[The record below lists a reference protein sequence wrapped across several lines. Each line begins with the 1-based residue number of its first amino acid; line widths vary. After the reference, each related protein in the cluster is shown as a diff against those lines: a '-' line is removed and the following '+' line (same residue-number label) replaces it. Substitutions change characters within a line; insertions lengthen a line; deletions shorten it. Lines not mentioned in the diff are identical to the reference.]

1 MGRKIPEKAVTK
13 LRQFRKKAVTFAKKC
28 LIDTKITK
36 IHFCIFRFRHLQSGT
51 SSSAGTS
58 STASDSG
65 DSSAAEEGET
75 ATGGSGGTLNMRN
88 TMEPTSLNTLLAT
101 YAYDFTPIN
110 AMIECLYRDDENDVP
125 QPAGAETVDISDD
138 KLVYTFHL
146 REDATWSNG
155 DPVVATDYEF
165 AWQQALNPEVASDYA
180 YMLYFIHNA
189 EPYFN
194 GKVEWSEVGVKVID
208 DYTLEVTLDNP
219 LPYATDLF
227 AFPTLAPINQK
238 FYEEVGADKYATDAE
253 YFCCNGMYELTEWSH
268 NSEIVFEKR
277 EEYWNA
283 DAVGPD
289 EIVYK
294 IITDSQA
301 GLNSYLSREIDY
313 TDLDSG
319 EVVQQAE
326 AAGFEVGVKP
336 ARSSY
341 YLIVNT
347 EDEFMSNQN
356 LRLALAYS
364 IDKQALV
371 DTVYQNDNQPMT
383 SFTPPAIMG
392 ANDSS
397 FQEALVA
404 ERGEMYPG
412 SGDLEKAQEYLQAAL
427 EELGCTVDE
436 LNLSIDCADDSLR
449 RNCAT
454 FLQEQWRQNLGIEN
468 ITVNSMQTKQVAA
481 NRQSGDYCM
490 SLGGWSP
497 DYNDAIN
504 FLDLWVTDG
513 GNNDSFWSNEE
524 YDNLIAQA
532 TAEADEEV
540 RQQYLF
546 DAEEILA
553 AEMPIIPLY
562 WQCQNYSYNKDKI
575 VDGAIITANQT
586 TFYYATLA
594 E

>member
-1 MGRKIPEKAVTK
+1 MKFRKILAMVMA
-13 LRQFRKKAVTFAKKC
+13 LALLCATFAAC
-28 LIDTKITK
+28 GDT
-36 IHFCIFRFRHLQSGT
+36 SGT

-165 AWQQALNPEVASDYA
+165 AWQQALNPKVASDYA

-189 EPYFN
+189 QPYFN
-194 GKVEWSEVGVKVID
+194 GEVEWSEVGVKVID

-268 NSEIVFEKR
+268 NSQIVFQKR
-277 EEYWNA
+277 EDYWNA

-356 LRLALAYS
+356 LRLALAYA
-364 IDKQALV
+364 IDKQALI

-392 ANDSS
+392 AAGADGPT
-397 FQEALVA
+397 FQEALLE
-404 ERGEMYPG
+404 ERGEMYPA

-468 ITVNSMQTKQVAA
+468 ITVNSMQTKQVSA

>member
-1 MGRKIPEKAVTK
+1 MKFRKILAMVMA
-13 LRQFRKKAVTFAKKC
+13 LALLCATFAAC
-28 LIDTKITK
+28 GDT
-36 IHFCIFRFRHLQSGT
+36 SGT

-194 GKVEWSEVGVKVID
+194 GEVEWSEVGVKVID

-277 EEYWNA
+277 EDYWNA
-283 DAVGPD
+283 AEVGPD
-289 EIVYK
+289 KIVYK

-383 SFTPPAIMG
+383 SFTPPAIYG
-392 ANDSS
+392 AAGADGPT
-397 FQEALVA
+397 FQEALLE
-404 ERGEMYPG
+404 ERGEMYPA

-468 ITVNSMQTKQVAA
+468 IAVNSMQTKQVSA

>member
-1 MGRKIPEKAVTK
+1 MKFRKILAMVMA
-13 LRQFRKKAVTFAKKC
+13 LALLCATFAAC
-28 LIDTKITK
+28 GDT
-36 IHFCIFRFRHLQSGT
+36 SGT

-194 GKVEWSEVGVKVID
+194 GEVEWSEVGVKVID

-289 EIVYK
+289 TIVYK

-392 ANDSS
+392 AAGADGPS
-397 FQEALVA
+397 FQEALLE

-449 RNCAT
+449 LNCAT

-468 ITVNSMQTKQVAA
+468 IAVNSMQTKQVSA

-553 AEMPIIPLY
+553 AEMPVIPLY

>member
-1 MGRKIPEKAVTK
+1 MKFRKILAMVMV
-13 LRQFRKKAVTFAKKC
+13 LALLCATFAAC
-28 LIDTKITK
+28 GDT
-36 IHFCIFRFRHLQSGT
+36 SGT

-194 GKVEWSEVGVKVID
+194 GEVEWSEVGVKVID
-208 DYTLEVTLDNP
+208 EYTLEVTLDNP

-268 NSEIVFEKR
+268 NSQIVFQKR
-277 EEYWNA
+277 EDYWNA

-427 EELGCTVDE
+427 EELGCTAAD

-553 AEMPIIPLY
+553 AEMPVIPLY

>member
-1 MGRKIPEKAVTK
+1 MKFRKILAMVMA
-13 LRQFRKKAVTFAKKC
+13 LALLCATFAAC
-28 LIDTKITK
+28 GDT
-36 IHFCIFRFRHLQSGT
+36 SGT

-194 GKVEWSEVGVKVID
+194 GEVEWSEVGVKVID

-227 AFPTLAPINQK
+227 TFPTLAPINQK

-268 NSEIVFEKR
+268 NSQIVFQKR
-277 EEYWNA
+277 EDYWNA

-562 WQCQNYSYNKDKI
+562 WQCQNYSYNSDKI

>member
-1 MGRKIPEKAVTK
+1 MKFRKILAMVMA
-13 LRQFRKKAVTFAKKC
+13 LALLCATFAAC
-28 LIDTKITK
+28 GDT
-36 IHFCIFRFRHLQSGT
+36 SGT

-58 STASDSG
+58 SAASDSG

-194 GKVEWSEVGVKVID
+194 GEVEWSEVGVKVID

-268 NSEIVFEKR
+268 NSQIVFQKR
-277 EEYWNA
+277 EDYWNA

-364 IDKQALV
+364 IDKQALI

-383 SFTPPAIMG
+383 SFTPPAIYG
-392 ANDSS
+392 AAGADGPT
-397 FQEALVA
+397 FQEALLE

-468 ITVNSMQTKQVAA
+468 ITVNSMQTKQVSA

-553 AEMPIIPLY
+553 AEMPVIPLY

>member
-1 MGRKIPEKAVTK
+1 MKFRKILAMVMA
-13 LRQFRKKAVTFAKKC
+13 LALLCATFAAC
-28 LIDTKITK
+28 GDT
-36 IHFCIFRFRHLQSGT
+36 SGT
-51 SSSAGTS
+51 SSSAGTG

-194 GKVEWSEVGVKVID
+194 GEVEWSEVGVKVID

-268 NSEIVFEKR
+268 NSQIVFQKR
-277 EEYWNA
+277 EDYWNA

-392 ANDSS
+392 AAGADGPT
-397 FQEALVA
+397 FQEALLA

-468 ITVNSMQTKQVAA
+468 ITVNSMQTKQVSA

-562 WQCQNYSYNKDKI
+562 WQCQNYSYNSEKI

>member
-1 MGRKIPEKAVTK
+1 MKFRKILAMVMA
-13 LRQFRKKAVTFAKKC
+13 LALLCATFAAC
-28 LIDTKITK
+28 GDT
-36 IHFCIFRFRHLQSGT
+36 SGT

-165 AWQQALNPEVASDYA
+165 AWQQALNPKVASDYA

-194 GKVEWSEVGVKVID
+194 GEVEWSEVGVKVID

-268 NSEIVFEKR
+268 NSQIVFQKR
-277 EEYWNA
+277 EDYWNA

>member
-1 MGRKIPEKAVTK
+1 MKFRKILAMVMV
-13 LRQFRKKAVTFAKKC
+13 LALLCATFAAC
-28 LIDTKITK
+28 GDT
-36 IHFCIFRFRHLQSGT
+36 SGT

-194 GKVEWSEVGVKVID
+194 GEVEWSEVGVKVID
-208 DYTLEVTLDNP
+208 EYTLEVTLDNP

-268 NSEIVFEKR
+268 NSQIVFQKR
-277 EEYWNA
+277 EDYWNA

-364 IDKQALV
+364 IDKQALI

-392 ANDSS
+392 AAGADGPT
-397 FQEALVA
+397 FQEALLE
-404 ERGEMYPG
+404 ERGEMYPA

-468 ITVNSMQTKQVAA
+468 IAVNSMQTKQVSA

-513 GNNDSFWSNEE
+513 GNNDSFWSNAE
-524 YDNLIAQA
+524 YDELIAQA

-553 AEMPIIPLY
+553 AEMPVIPLY

>member
-1 MGRKIPEKAVTK
+1 MKFRKILAMVMV
-13 LRQFRKKAVTFAKKC
+13 LALLCATFAAC
-28 LIDTKITK
+28 GDT
-36 IHFCIFRFRHLQSGT
+36 SGT

-194 GKVEWSEVGVKVID
+194 GEVEWSEVGVKVID
-208 DYTLEVTLDNP
+208 EYTLEVTLDNP

-268 NSEIVFEKR
+268 NSQIVFQKR
-277 EEYWNA
+277 EDYWNA

-427 EELGCTVDE
+427 EELGCTAAD

-468 ITVNSMQTKQVAA
+468 ITVNSMQTKQVSA

>member
-1 MGRKIPEKAVTK
+1 MKLRKILAMVMA
-13 LRQFRKKAVTFAKKC
+13 LALLCATFTAC
-28 LIDTKITK
+28 GDT
-36 IHFCIFRFRHLQSGT
+36 SGT

-194 GKVEWSEVGVKVID
+194 GEVEWSEVGVKVID
-208 DYTLEVTLDNP
+208 DHTLEVTLDNP

-289 EIVYK
+289 TIVYK

-364 IDKQALV
+364 IDKQALI

-392 ANDSS
+392 AAGADGPT
-397 FQEALVA
+397 FQEALLE
-404 ERGEMYPG
+404 ERGEMYPA

-468 ITVNSMQTKQVAA
+468 IAVNSMQTKQVSA

-532 TAEADEEV
+532 TAEADVEV

-562 WQCQNYSYNKDKI
+562 WQCQNYSYNSDKI

>member
-1 MGRKIPEKAVTK
+1 MKLRKILAMVMA
-13 LRQFRKKAVTFAKKC
+13 LALLCATFTAC
-28 LIDTKITK
+28 GDT
-36 IHFCIFRFRHLQSGT
+36 SGT

-58 STASDSG
+58 STASETG

-189 EPYFN
+189 QPYFN
-194 GKVEWSEVGVKVID
+194 GEVEWSEVGVKVID
-208 DYTLEVTLDNP
+208 EYTLEVTLDNP

-268 NSEIVFEKR
+268 NSQIVFQKR
-277 EEYWNA
+277 EDYWNA

-356 LRLALAYS
+356 LRLALAYA

-404 ERGEMYPG
+404 ERGEMYPA

-449 RNCAT
+449 LNCAT

-468 ITVNSMQTKQVAA
+468 IAVNSMQTKQVSA

-553 AEMPIIPLY
+553 AEMPVIPLY
-562 WQCQNYSYNKDKI
+562 WQCQNYSYNSDKI

>member
-1 MGRKIPEKAVTK
+1 MKLRKILAMVMA
-13 LRQFRKKAVTFAKKC
+13 LALLCATFTAC
-28 LIDTKITK
+28 GDT
-36 IHFCIFRFRHLQSGT
+36 SGT

-165 AWQQALNPEVASDYA
+165 AWQQALNPKVASDYA

-194 GKVEWSEVGVKVID
+194 GEVEWSEVGVKVID

-268 NSEIVFEKR
+268 NSQIVFQKR
-277 EEYWNA
+277 EDYWNA

-397 FQEALVA
+397 FQEALVE

-468 ITVNSMQTKQVAA
+468 ITVNSMQTKQVSA

-562 WQCQNYSYNKDKI
+562 WQCQNYSYNSDKI

>member
-1 MGRKIPEKAVTK
+1 MKLRKILAMVMA
-13 LRQFRKKAVTFAKKC
+13 LALLCATFAAC
-28 LIDTKITK
+28 GDT
-36 IHFCIFRFRHLQSGT
+36 SGT

-194 GKVEWSEVGVKVID
+194 GEVEWSEVGVKVID
-208 DYTLEVTLDNP
+208 DHTLEVTLDNP

-268 NSEIVFEKR
+268 NSQIVFQKR
-277 EEYWNA
+277 EDYWNA

-356 LRLALAYS
+356 LRLALAYA
-364 IDKQALV
+364 IDKQALI

-468 ITVNSMQTKQVAA
+468 ITVNSMQTKQVSA

-553 AEMPIIPLY
+553 AEMPVIPLY

>member
-1 MGRKIPEKAVTK
+1 MKLRKILAMVMA
-13 LRQFRKKAVTFAKKC
+13 LALLCATFTAC
-28 LIDTKITK
+28 GDT
-36 IHFCIFRFRHLQSGT
+36 SGT

-165 AWQQALNPEVASDYA
+165 AWQQALNPKVASDYA

-194 GKVEWSEVGVKVID
+194 GEVEWSEVGVKVID
-208 DYTLEVTLDNP
+208 DHTLEVTLDNP

-268 NSEIVFEKR
+268 NSEIVFQKR
-277 EEYWNA
+277 EDYWNA

-356 LRLALAYS
+356 LRLALAYA
-364 IDKQALV
+364 IDKQALI

-392 ANDSS
+392 AAGADGPT

-468 ITVNSMQTKQVAA
+468 IAVNSMQTKQVSA

-513 GNNDSFWSNEE
+513 GNNDSFWGNEE

-532 TAEADEEV
+532 TAEADVEV

-553 AEMPIIPLY
+553 AEMPVIPLY
-562 WQCQNYSYNKDKI
+562 WQCQNYSYNSDKI

>member
-1 MGRKIPEKAVTK
+1 MKLRKILAMVMA
-13 LRQFRKKAVTFAKKC
+13 LALLCATFTAC
-28 LIDTKITK
+28 GDT
-36 IHFCIFRFRHLQSGT
+36 SGT

-58 STASDSG
+58 STASETG

-194 GKVEWSEVGVKVID
+194 GEVEWSEVGVKVID

-268 NSEIVFEKR
+268 NSQIVFQKR

-383 SFTPPAIMG
+383 SFTPPAIYG
-392 ANDSS
+392 AAGADGPS
-397 FQEALVA
+397 FQEALLE
-404 ERGEMYPG
+404 ERGEMYPA

-454 FLQEQWRQNLGIEN
+454 FLQEQWRQNQGIEN
-468 ITVNSMQTKQVAA
+468 ITVNSMQTKQVSA

-553 AEMPIIPLY
+553 AEMPVIPLY

>member
-1 MGRKIPEKAVTK
+1 MKFRKILAMVMA
-13 LRQFRKKAVTFAKKC
+13 LALLCATFAAC
-28 LIDTKITK
+28 GDT
-36 IHFCIFRFRHLQSGT
+36 SGT

-165 AWQQALNPEVASDYA
+165 AWQQALNPKVASDYA

-194 GKVEWSEVGVKVID
+194 GEVEWSEVGVKVID
-208 DYTLEVTLDNP
+208 DHTLEVTLDNP

-392 ANDSS
+392 AAGADGPS
-397 FQEALVA
+397 FQEALLE

-468 ITVNSMQTKQVAA
+468 ITVNSMQTKQVSA

>member
-1 MGRKIPEKAVTK
+1 MKLRKILAMVMA
-13 LRQFRKKAVTFAKKC
+13 LALLCATFAAC
-28 LIDTKITK
+28 GDT
-36 IHFCIFRFRHLQSGT
+36 SGT

-165 AWQQALNPEVASDYA
+165 AWQQALNPKVASDYA

-194 GKVEWSEVGVKVID
+194 GEVEWSEVGVKVID

-268 NSEIVFEKR
+268 NSQIVFQKR
-277 EEYWNA
+277 EDYWNA

-404 ERGEMYPG
+404 ERGELYPG

-427 EELGCTVDE
+427 KELGCTVDE

>member
-1 MGRKIPEKAVTK
+1 MKLRKILAMVMA
-13 LRQFRKKAVTFAKKC
+13 LALLCATFTAC
-28 LIDTKITK
+28 GDT
-36 IHFCIFRFRHLQSGT
+36 SGT
-51 SSSAGTS
+51 SSSAGAS

-194 GKVEWSEVGVKVID
+194 GEVEWSEVGVKVID
-208 DYTLEVTLDNP
+208 DHTLEVTLDNP

-268 NSEIVFEKR
+268 NSQIVFQKR
-277 EEYWNA
+277 EDYWNA

-364 IDKQALV
+364 IDKQALI

-383 SFTPPAIMG
+383 SFTPPAIYG
-392 ANDSS
+392 AAGADGPT
-397 FQEALVA
+397 FQEALLE

-468 ITVNSMQTKQVAA
+468 IAVNSMQTKQVSA

-513 GNNDSFWSNEE
+513 GNNDSFWGNEE

-532 TAEADEEV
+532 TAEADVEV

-562 WQCQNYSYNKDKI
+562 WQCQNYSYNSDKI

>member
-1 MGRKIPEKAVTK
+1 MKFRKILAMVMA
-13 LRQFRKKAVTFAKKC
+13 LALLCATFAAC
-28 LIDTKITK
+28 GDT
-36 IHFCIFRFRHLQSGT
+36 SGT

-194 GKVEWSEVGVKVID
+194 GEVEWSEVGVKVID

-268 NSEIVFEKR
+268 NSQIVFQKR
-277 EEYWNA
+277 EDYWNA

-356 LRLALAYS
+356 LRLALAYA
-364 IDKQALV
+364 IDKQALI

-392 ANDSS
+392 AAGADGPT
-397 FQEALVA
+397 FQEALLE
-404 ERGEMYPG
+404 ERGEMYPA

-468 ITVNSMQTKQVAA
+468 IAVNSMQTKQVSA

-562 WQCQNYSYNKDKI
+562 WQCQNYSYNSDKI

>member
-1 MGRKIPEKAVTK
+1 MKFRKILAMVMA
-13 LRQFRKKAVTFAKKC
+13 LALLCATFAAC
-28 LIDTKITK
+28 GDT
-36 IHFCIFRFRHLQSGT
+36 SGT

-58 STASDSG
+58 SAASDSG

-194 GKVEWSEVGVKVID
+194 GEVEWSEVGVKVID

-268 NSEIVFEKR
+268 NSQIVFQKR
-277 EEYWNA
+277 EDYWNA

-404 ERGEMYPG
+404 ERGEMYPA

-468 ITVNSMQTKQVAA
+468 ITVNSMQTKQVSA

-553 AEMPIIPLY
+553 AEMPVIPLY